1 MFDLTREWPPGLES
15 ARLTRNVLLLAAAFV
30 LLLAL
35 DIPITH
41 LVRALPDATIVPFRY
56 ITRLGKSDWFLI
68 PAALIALICLAVSR
82 LTSGARRDAFLR
94 MSAIAAFVLFG
105 TGLPGLAANLVKR
118 LVGRARPVQLDVD
131 GFAVF
136 HPVFNDWHYQSFP
149 SGDTTTIVALGFVVG
164 FLWPRLTWPA
174 MILAA
179 LVALSRIMVGM
190 HYPSDVLGGIVF
202 GTLGA
207 YAIRN
212 YCADRGWLFIREGD
226 RVRTKDLAVI
236 SAIWRAKA

>member
-1 MFDLTREWPPGLES
+1 MFDLTRRWPPGLE
-15 ARLTRNVLLLAAAFV
+15 RERIVRNALLLAAGFV

-35 DIPITH
+35 DIPVTL
-41 LVRALPDATIVPFRY
+41 LVRALPDAVIEPFRY

-68 PAALIALICLAVSR
+68 PAALIALACLLLSR
-82 LTSGARRDAFLR
+82 LVSGVRRDAFVR
-94 MSAIAAFVLFG
+94 TSAVAAFVLFG

-179 LVALSRIMVGM
+179 LVSLSRIMVGM

-202 GTLGA
+202 VPLRAHG
-207 YAIRN
+207 IRH
-212 YCADRGWLFIREGD
+212 Y
-226 RVRTKDLAVI
+226 
-236 SAIWRAKA
+236 